1 MPQKAGE
8 RVKTDRRDALQ
19 WARLARSGDLTSVSV
34 PTVDDEAIRART
46 RAREEVSSARKDA
59 TLRRTACWLRQ
70 AIRSAGRATGG
81 PAHLRWLAEVVCPT
95 PAHQSV
101 VQEDVRTVTE
111 HPERLGRLEQAR
123 RAQVTT
129 WRLPR
134 VVDALQARR
143 GVPCTVAV
151 TRVADMGDVTRF
163 EQPSALRQ
171 CLGGVPAA

>member
-95 PAHQSV
+95 PAQQLV

-111 HPERLGRLEQAR
+111 HTERLGRLEQAR

-129 WRLPR
+129 WRLPPG
-134 VVDALQARR
+134 VDALQARR

-151 TRVADMGDVTRF
+151 TRVAAMGDVTRF

>member
-8 RVKTDRRDALQ
+8 RVKTDRRAALQ

-34 PTVDDEAIRART
+34 PTVDDAAIRART

-95 PAHQSV
+95 PAPQSV
-101 VQEDVRTVTE
+101 VQADVRTVTA
-111 HPERLGRLEQAR
+111 HTERLGRLAQAR

-129 WRLPR
+129 WRLHP

-151 TRVADMGDVTRF
+151 TRVAAMGDVTRF
-163 EQPSALRQ
+163 EQPSALMQ
-171 CLGGVPAA
+171 CLG

>member
-46 RAREEVSSARKDA
+46 RAREEVISARKDA

-70 AIRSAGRATGG
+70 DIRSAGRATGG
-81 PAHLRWLAEVVCPT
+81 PAHLRWRAEVVCPT
-95 PAHQSV
+95 PAHQIV
-101 VQEDVRTVTE
+101 VQADVRTVTA
-111 HPERLGRLEQAR
+111 HTERLGRLAQAR
-123 RAQVTT
+123 RAQVKT

-151 TRVADMGDVTRF
+151 TRVAAMGDVTRF